1 MRRAWWRVAAV
12 LFAVAWGGNEFTP
25 LLVLYRT
32 RSHLGMLTV
41 DVLLAAY
48 VLGIVP
54 GLLVGGPL
62 SDRYGRRPLLLPAP
76 VLGAIGSAVLAAGAH
91 SPALLFVGRVC
102 SGVAL
107 GLVMAVGTELGQG
120 AVLARVRAGGRHG
133 GRGTPRVARTH
144 HRVRPRCGRRRRARA
159 VGSVARADAVP
170 GERHDHA
177 RCARR
182 PPGRRRDATPQHA
195 AGPARRRPAD
205 PRRRPPPVRAGRR
218 ADGPW
223 VFGTAASAYAILP
236 SLLAARVPGLAV
248 GLAGLMCLVALGCG
262 VLVQLGGRRLDSPA
276 DARGLGVGMLAAVPG
291 LALAAATAT
300 TGSVG
305 LGLVA
310 AAVLGCSYGLLL
322 VGGLQ
327 EVQRIAGPD
336 DLAGLTAVY
345 YSVAYLGF
353 FVPAVLAGLH
363 SVVGYPAMFVVGS
376 ALAALCLGV
385 VLLGWRRHLPATAAE
400 DTPDAALAPEASA
413 PARVAVSSGPARSAA
428 S

>member
-107 GLVMAVGTELGQG
+107 GLVMAVGTSWVKELSSPAYEPG
-120 AVLARVRAGGRHG
+120 ADTGAGARRASLALTTGFGLGAAVAAALAQWGPWPAQ
-133 GRGTPRVARTH
+133 TPYLVNVTITLGALVALLGVGET
-144 HRVRPRCGRRRRARA
+144 RPR
-159 VGSVARADAVP
+159 STQ
-170 GERHDHA
+170 
-177 RCARR
+177 
-182 PPGRRRDATPQHA
+182 PGRLVDDLRIPA
-195 AGPARRRPAD
+195 AGHRRFVQVVAPTA
-205 PRRRPPPVRAGRR
+205 
-218 ADGPW
+218 PW